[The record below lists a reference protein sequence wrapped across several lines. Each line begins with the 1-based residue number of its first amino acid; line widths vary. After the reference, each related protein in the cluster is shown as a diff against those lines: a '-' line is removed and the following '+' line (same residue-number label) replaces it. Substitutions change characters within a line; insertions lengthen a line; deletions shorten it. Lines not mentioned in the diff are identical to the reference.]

1 MATSRLWALIVAS
14 LLLSAAMIVIG
25 SEVDASP
32 IPPRPELWV
41 MNADGTGA
49 APTPIP
55 ATRTLTDFDWAP
67 DGSRLAYWSDAI
79 YVVDVETG
87 EQTRLDATAPYPGN
101 AEWSPSGDQIAY
113 SFYENNVHGIRIVD
127 ADGSDL
133 RTVLITGQGPGW
145 FVTGV
150 GWSPDATQISFVQG
164 PGGGSPGHAFVLD
177 IATSVTRMVSET
189 EALYAD
195 TDWSPAG
202 DWISFTG
209 WDHALYVVSPTGLGE
224 KNLSAGLGSS
234 FDHEWSPDGQRL
246 AFDAG
251 NTIYVVDPDTL
262 VVHRV
267 AGRALSPSWSPDAS
281 RLVFSRKTD
290 LFTASSTG
298 TGEFR
303 DLQQLSDD
311 TSYDDT
317 SPAWSPDG
325 ARIAFVRTLRPIL
338 CPGYPFPVQAT
349 VIGTGGDDELEG
361 TRGNDVIAGLGGND
375 VIRGLRGNDIIC
387 GGSGNDTM
395 QGGSGFDTILGQGGR
410 DTLRGKTDPDDLNG
424 GRGDDSISGG
434 GGSDTVSH
442 FGTGKELVIDLAEG
456 RVMGWGTD
464 TLDSIE
470 NAVGAPGND
479 TILGNG
485 KPNVLGGSW
494 SSTSAD
500 RDVLLGRGGDDKLDG
515 NAGGD
520 WLRGGSGDD
529 TLFGGPGSDECYGGP
544 GRDLEK
550 SC

>member
-14 LLLSAAMIVIG
+14 LLLSAAMIVLG
-25 SEVDASP
+25 SEVGASP
-32 IPPRPELWV
+32 IPPRPELWL
-41 MNADGTGA
+41 MNADGTAAVDLGGA
-49 APTPIP
+49 G
-55 ATRTLTDFDWAP
+55 LNLDFDWAP
-67 DGSRLAYWSDAI
+67 DGRRLAYWNDAI
-79 YVVDVETG
+79 YIVDVETR
-87 EQTRLDATAPYPGN
+87 EQTRLDATALYPGD

-113 SFYENNVHGIRIVD
+113 SFGENNVYGIRVID
-127 ADGSDL
+127 ADGSDV
-133 RTVLITGQGPGW
+133 RTVLIADQGPGW
-145 FVTGV
+145 LVTGV
-150 GWSPDATQISFVQG
+150 DWSPDATQISFVQG
-164 PGGGSPGHAFVLD
+164 PAGGSPAHAFVLD
-177 IATSVTRMVSET
+177 IATGLTRMLSET

-209 WDHALYVVSPTGLGE
+209 WDHALHVVSPTGLGE
-224 KNLSAGLGSS
+224 KNLSEGLGSS

-251 NTIYVVDPDTL
+251 KTIYVVDPDTA
-262 VVHRV
+262 VVDPV
-267 AGRALSPSWSPDAS
+267 AGGALSPSWSPDAS

-290 LFTASSTG
+290 LFTVSSTG

-311 TSYDDT
+311 SSFDDT

-325 ARIAFVRTLRPIL
+325 ARIAFVRTLRPIF
-338 CPGYPFPVQAT
+338 CPDYPFPLQAN
-349 VIGTGGDDELEG
+349 VIGTGGKDQLEG

-387 GGSGNDTM
+387 GGSGNDTV
-395 QGGSGFDTILGQGGR
+395 QGGSGFDTISGQGGH
-410 DTLRGKTDPDDLNG
+410 DTLRGRTDPDDLNG
-424 GRGDDSISGG
+424 GRGDDLIMGG
-434 GGSDTVSH
+434 GGADTVSH
-442 FGTGKELVIDLAEG
+442 YGTGRELVIDLEKG
-456 RVMGWGTD
+456 LVMGWGTD

-470 NAVGAPGND
+470 SALGSTGND
-479 TILGNG
+479 TILGTG
-485 KPNVLGGSW
+485 KMNVLGGSW
-494 SSTSAD
+494 SSSSED
-500 RDVLLGRGGDDKLDG
+500 RDVLLGRAGDDQLSG

-529 TLFGGPGSDECYGGP
+529 SLFGGPGHDECYGGP